1 MSHESLLTRPECL
14 PAERLKK
21 VNGRSES
28 YCAGH
33 VWRAHNTPI
42 PMGPIILCPEKGK
55 EITAKLLHINGE
67 MRHGLGTVHKDERAD
82 VVSSF
87 ANFLYRIDQSQDV

>member
-1 MSHESLLTRPECL
+1 VPSCRTIEESQRPQRVLLRQARLARPQHTDSHGT
-14 PAERLKK
+14 
-21 VNGRSES
+21 
-28 YCAGH
+28 
-33 VWRAHNTPI
+33 
-42 PMGPIILCPEKGK
+42 IILCPEKGK

-87 ANFLYRIDQSQDV
+87 TNFLYRIDQSQDV